1 VSRIVLQRGLVH
13 PMSAQDHLMFSLNSS
28 SYLSSYS
35 QTHDYNN
42 SNIFHAVVE
51 VPRWTNA
58 KMEVRNLQH
67 SVQTSDPLNPLKQ
80 DLKKE
85 NLCYISNVF
94 PHTGYIWNYGAIPQ
108 TWEDPGHRDEDICDI
123 GNKLQ
128 SRETDWN
135 VIVINVEDPE
145 AEDFKDIE
153 DVRRLKP
160 GFLQA
165 TLDWFWMYKVPDGK
179 PENQFAFNGEF
190 KNRDFA
196 IKTVKDTHSFWKALI
211 SKKTDASSELK
222 FFHLSRWIFLQ
233 CKNNICPFFLAHKW
247 FYYKQT

>member
-1 VSRIVLQRGLVH
+1 
-13 PMSAQDHLMFSLNSS
+13 MF
-28 SYLSSYS
+28 
-35 QTHDYNN
+35 
-42 SNIFHAVVE
+42 NIFHAVVE

-108 TWEDPGHRDEDICDI
+108 VCVLSD
-123 GNKLQ
+123 
-128 SRETDWN
+128 
-135 VIVINVEDPE
+135 DPE

-211 SKKTDASSELK
+211 SKKTDASCSVYNLV
-222 FFHLSRWIFLQ
+222 LVQ
-233 CKNNICPFFLAHKW
+233 TPCKNNICPFFLAHKW

>member
-108 TWEDPGHRDEDICDI
+108 VCVLSD
-123 GNKLQ
+123 
-128 SRETDWN
+128 
-135 VIVINVEDPE
+135 DPE

-211 SKKTDASSELK
+211 SKKTDATELK